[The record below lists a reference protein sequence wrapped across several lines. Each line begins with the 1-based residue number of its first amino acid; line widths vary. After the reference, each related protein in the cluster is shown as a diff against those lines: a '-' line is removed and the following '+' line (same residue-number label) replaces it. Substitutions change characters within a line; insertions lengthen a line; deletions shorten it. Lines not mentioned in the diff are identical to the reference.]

1 MQRAELLYLTPIQKL
16 FGEIMNVIKTF
27 SAIILALIIWGCNQ
41 NEGTKTNMNN
51 DDNFKFLTEQF
62 ADLSILRY
70 QVPGFDELTT
80 KQKELVYYL
89 YEAALAGRDIYYD
102 QNYKYNLKVRR
113 TLEAIVSSYKGD
125 KNSSD
130 YQNFMVYAKR
140 VWFSNG
146 IHHHYSTRKFI
157 PGVQPQYFA
166 DLCAQSDASL
176 FPLENGQTVDQHVAE
191 LTPIIFDPNVDAI
204 KTNLDS
210 KVDIVKMSA
219 GNFYEGLTQKE
230 VEAYYEKIVNKNDP
244 QPISYGLNSKL
255 IKENGQIVDK
265 TYKVGGMYSASIEK
279 IVYWLEKAVTVAEND
294 IQKKTFEKLIEF
306 YKTGDLKKFDE
317 YNILWVQDTVSVVDA
332 VNGFIEVYNDPLGY
346 RGAFE
351 SVVSIKD
358 MEATKR
364 IDAIGRQAQWFE
376 DNSPIAPEHKKKNVV
391 GISAKVITVVVESGD
406 ASPSTPIGINLP
418 NANWIRKDHGSK
430 SVNLGNIVYA
440 YDKAGSEELLK
451 EFCYSQGE
459 IDLSKQH
466 GSLAG
471 KLHTDLHEVIGHAS
485 GQINTGVGTPK
496 QSLKNYASA
505 IEEARADLVALYYIM
520 DPKMVEIGVMPSLDV
535 AKAEYNAY
543 LRNGL
548 MLQLNRIEL
557 GDNIEQAHMRNRQTI
572 SRWVL
577 EKGTKDKVI
586 EKKTRDGKMF
596 YVIND
601 YNKLRSLFGEMLKEV
616 QRITSE
622 GDFAAAQT
630 LIETYG
636 VKIDPAL
643 HKEVRDRYAK
653 LNIASYKGF
662 INPVLKPVMEGGKIV
677 DVKVEYPED
686 FTEQM
691 LFYAKNH
698 SFLPTMN

>member
-1 MQRAELLYLTPIQKL
+1 MNLQKS
-16 FGEIMNVIKTF
+16 F
-27 SAIILALIIWGCNQ
+27 SAIFLALIIWGCNQ
-41 NEGTKTNMNN
+41 NEGTKTDMNN

-62 ADLSILRY
+62 ADLAILRY

-125 KNSSD
+125 KNSTD
-130 YQNFMVYAKR
+130 FQNFMVYAKR

-157 PGVQPQYFA
+157 PDVQPQYFA
-166 DLCAQSDASL
+166 ELCAQSDASL
-176 FPLENGQTVDQHVAE
+176 FPLENGQTVDQLVVE
-191 LTPIIFDPNVDAI
+191 LTPVIFDPNVDAI

-210 KVDIVKMSA
+210 NVDIVKMSA

-230 VEAYYEKIVNKNDP
+230 VEDYYEKIINKNDTT
-244 QPISYGLNSKL
+244 PISYGLNSKL
-255 IKENGQIVDK
+255 AKENGQIVDK

-294 IQKKTFEKLIEF
+294 LQKKTFEKLIEF

-351 SVVSIKD
+351 SIVSIKD

-430 SVNLGNIVYA
+430 SVNLGNIVYS
-440 YDKAGSEELLK
+440 YDKAGSDELLK
-451 EFCYSQGE
+451 EFCYSQEE
-459 IDLSKQH
+459 IDLAKQH

-485 GQINTGVGTPK
+485 GQINAGVGTPK

-505 IEEARADLVALYYIM
+505 IEEARADLVALYYIL
-520 DPKMVEIGVMPSLDV
+520 DPKLVEIGVMPSLDV

-572 SRWVL
+572 SKWVL
-577 EKGTKDKVI
+577 EKGAKDNVI
-586 EKKTRDGKMF
+586 EKKMRDGKTF

-601 YNKLRSLFGEMLKEV
+601 YNKLRSMFGEMLKEV

-653 LNIASYKGF
+653 LNIAPYKGF
-662 INPVLKPVMEGGKIV
+662 INPVLKPVMENGKIV
-677 DVKVEYPED
+677 DVNVEYPED